1 MPDRCP
7 DGPIPAY
14 LDLMKRTLTNSI
26 YGEAESKLVPG
37 RVYDAAAKA
46 VGREW
51 PPALTAHTMIGF
63 ERLNNVQHCVET
75 AIKESLPGDVCETGV
90 WRGGASIFMKAIL
103 HAYGDTTRTVWL
115 ADSFAGLPPPNP
127 KLYPHDKG
135 LNLNQYTELA
145 ISEATV
151 KANFES
157 YGLYDD
163 RVKFIKGWFKDT
175 LHAAPIEKL
184 SVLRLDGDLYE
195 STMDAIVPLYPK
207 LSVGGFLIIDD
218 YGAFEACK
226 AAITDY
232 RKKYNISDEII
243 NVDWTGAYWRKTR

>member
-1 MPDRCP
+1 MDRCP

-14 LDLMKRTLTNSI
+14 LDLMKRVLTNWI
-26 YGEAESKLVPG
+26 YGEPEAKLVPG
-37 RVYDAAAKA
+37 RTYDSAAKEI
-46 VGREW
+46 GREW

-63 ERLNNVQHCVET
+63 PRLNNVQHCVET
-75 AIKESLPGDVCETGV
+75 VLKDNILGDLIETGV
-90 WRGGASIFMKAIL
+90 WRGGCSIFMKAIL
-103 HAYGDTTRTVWL
+103 HAYGDKHRIVWL
-115 ADSFAGLPPPNP
+115 ADSFEGLPPPNP

-145 ISEATV
+145 VSQELVAS
-151 KANFES
+151 NFEK
-157 YGLYDD
+157 YGLMDD

-175 LHAAPIEKL
+175 LHKAPIEKL

-207 LSVGGFLIIDD
+207 LSAGGFLIIDD

-232 RKKYNISDEII
+232 RGKHNIKDEIKT
-243 NVDWTGAYWRKTR
+243 VDWTGAFWRKS